1 MVQVSTVVTR
11 GHTLILGFTEF
22 PQRSASEDVRVKY
35 SSTQEDKAPRI
46 RERTEVADSRE
57 RPAKL

>member
-1 MVQVSTVVTR
+1 MVQVSTIFTR
-11 GHTLILGFTEF
+11 EHTLILGFTEF

-35 SSTQEDKAPRI
+35 SSTQGDKAP
-46 RERTEVADSRE
+46 RTEVADSRE